1 MIKEKQIN
9 NINTEDIYNS
19 KDHKRSR
26 KAYCMECA
34 FEYFVALMVSDTF
47 LAMLLRT
54 IGVSE
59 GMIVI
64 MSSLISLAFL
74 FQFFAVFVV
83 QKICNT
89 KRFVIIFHFASQMV
103 FMSLYLI
110 PLFAKGL
117 PPSVRSIIAIVG
129 ILAAY
134 FGNYFVTS
142 MIYRWGN
149 SYVHPTRR
157 ARYSATKEMI
167 SLMSGAVVTIVVG
180 LVMNVF
186 TFTTVV
192 NGAEKEMLK
201 PGGLIFAAV
210 AIFIFA
216 VCDLVCLLLIKNDI
230 KPKAEKKER
239 VTVRDSF
246 RHTIGNKKFR
256 NVIYLSII
264 FNVAIYTTVGSMGAY
279 KLDLFG
285 GVGIIHTTFGAIL
298 FAQIVNNLGV
308 LSRFALSKPFGRYSD
323 KRSYTKGIEL
333 ALILAV
339 IAFGIN
345 IFSAPKTWFL
355 VIIFTVLYHVF
366 QAGTSGNMLN
376 ITYNYVDE
384 KYFVQA
390 SAIKNS
396 IGGVCGFLAG
406 LLASLLV
413 DSMEGGKQILGITIY
428 APQILSFISCLLMI
442 GAFLFTK
449 LVIEKQETKIK

>member
-1 MIKEKQIN
+1 
-9 NINTEDIYNS
+9 
-19 KDHKRSR
+19 
-26 KAYCMECA
+26 MECA
-34 FEYFVALMVSDTF
+34 FEYFVSLMVGDTF

-54 IGVSE
+54 IGVDE

-64 MSSLISLAFL
+64 MSSLISFAFL

-110 PLFAKGL
+110 PLFANGL
-117 PPSVRSIIAIVG
+117 PTEVRSVLAIIG

-167 SLMSGAVVTIVVG
+167 SLMSGAVVTIIVG
-180 LVMNVF
+180 LVMDVF
-186 TFTTVV
+186 TYQIPID
-192 NGAEKEMLK
+192 GKEKDVLSK
-201 PGGLIFAAV
+201 GGLIFAAI
-210 AIFIFA
+210 AILVFA
-216 VCDLVCLLLIKNDI
+216 LCDLICLLLIKNDI
-230 KPKAEKKER
+230 KPKVAKKDQ
-239 VTVRDSF
+239 VTVREAF
-246 RHTIGNKKFR
+246 RHTVGNKKFR
-256 NVIYLSII
+256 NVIYLTVI
-264 FNVAIYTTVGSMGAY
+264 FQVAIYTTLGSLGAY

-285 GVGIIHTTFGAIL
+285 GVSFISAVIGVNL
-298 FAQIVNNLGV
+298 FAQIVNNLGC

-333 ALILAV
+333 ALI
-339 IAFGIN
+339 IAIVAYAIN
-345 IFSAPKTWFL
+345 IFSAPNTWFL

-366 QAGTSGNMLN
+366 QAGTSANMLN

-396 IGGVCGFLAG
+396 IGGVCGFTAG
-406 LLASLLV
+406 LLASRLV
-413 DSMEGGKQILGITIY
+413 DAMVGGKEIFGVTVY
-428 APQILSFISCLLMI
+428 APQILSFISCILMI
-442 GAFLFTK
+442 CAFLFTK
-449 LVIEKQETKIK
+449 LVIEKQEEKSSN